1 MSDKYKPERDIDT
14 VTVTSVKG
22 DNNHKV
28 QTPRA
33 QYENNRL
40 QNILAERN
48 QQLQTVEQQLTNTQ
62 LSYKHA
68 CKNTRMLMALCVLL
82 IVVMSLGG
90 EQ

>member
-1 MSDKYKPERDIDT
+1 MSHNQSND
-14 VTVTSVKG
+14 G
-22 DNNHKV
+22 L
-28 QTPRA
+28 QTQRT
-33 QYENNRL
+33 QYENKRL

-68 CKNTRMLMALCVLL
+68 CKNTRMLMVFCVLL

-90 EQ
+90 VQ